1 MAININ
7 PNRVNISAGSN
18 GKSLIGQWSAENSEQ
33 KVIIPTRATEN
44 NIPAPETLAT
54 MIRSAISA
62 LRSGTF
68 WDRGTILNLSV

>member
-7 PNRVNISAGSN
+7 PNRININSGSA
-18 GKSLIGQWSAENSEQ
+18 GKSLIGQRSAENAEQ
-33 KVIIPTRATEN
+33 KIIIPTRAVEN
-44 NIPAPETLAT
+44 NIPAPETLST

>member
-1 MAININ
+1 
-7 PNRVNISAGSN
+7 
-18 GKSLIGQWSAENSEQ
+18 
-33 KVIIPTRATEN
+33 
-44 NIPAPETLAT
+44 